1 MSYTYKLGNNGPTLE
16 VDDEIKIKK
25 EEFTKGG
32 VFSNDVWEIWTE
44 TPSFSGSSKIEKGTR
59 FVSLGGPKI
68 DINW

>member
-32 VFSNDVWEIWTE
+32 VFSDDVWKIWTE
-44 TPSFSGSSKIEKGTR
+44 TPSSSGISRIVKRTR
-59 FVSLGGPKI
+59 GISLGRHKI
-68 DINW
+68 DVNW